1 MCLRDGIQ
9 IMIALIEARDIELSR
24 HTVLDHQFPQSNSA
38 LGNEPSVALK
48 NRRCRLRMKIFQTDC
63 NWDKIK
69 DFKQPTALQNPKHP
83 SCCTYNNNE
92 MKS

>member
-1 MCLRDGIQ
+1 M
-9 IMIALIEARDIELSR
+9 EARDIELSS

-69 DFKQPTALQNPKHP
+69 DFKQPYNPSEP
-83 SCCTYNNNE
+83 QTSVMLYL
-92 MKS
+92 